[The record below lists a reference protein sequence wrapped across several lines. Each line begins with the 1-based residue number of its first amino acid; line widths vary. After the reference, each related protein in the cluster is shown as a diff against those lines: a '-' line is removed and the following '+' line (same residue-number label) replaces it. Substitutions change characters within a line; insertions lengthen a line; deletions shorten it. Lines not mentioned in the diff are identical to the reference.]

1 MKSVK
6 AYGVGTLFSRDI
18 IEPEGKKAFL
28 SLNVEMEPRTY
39 NGTEYRQRVNVK
51 YYGQD
56 MRDVFMNT
64 GEGDL
69 IEFSGDVD
77 AYTVEAKKTGKT
89 YANLRV
95 TGQVSVVKANAPAQ
109 RREAHAPAPA
119 RTAPAAP
126 TQPDVMDDVP
136 F

>member
-6 AYGVGTLFSRDI
+6 AYGVGTLFAKDI
-18 IEPEGKKAFL
+18 VQPDGKKAFL
-28 SLNVEMEPRTY
+28 SLNIEMEPRHY
-39 NGTEYRQRVNVK
+39 GGTDYKQRVNVK

-64 GEGDL
+64 VEGDL

-95 TGQVSVVKANAPAQ
+95 TGQVSVVKANAPTQ
-109 RREAHAPAPA
+109 RREATAPAPV
-119 RTAPAAP
+119 RTAPAQSQQGDENDP
-126 TQPDVMDDVP
+126 VP